1 MIVELL
7 NALAFGIGFS
17 LLFFG
22 LVFAYHTYFSGT
34 FERIGVMGGLSF
46 CMVIMGSSILYFVI
60 V

>member
-17 LLFFG
+17 LLLFG
-22 LVFAYHTYFSGT
+22 LLFAYHTYFSGT
-34 FERIGVMGGLSF
+34 FERIGIMGGLSF
-46 CMVIMGSSILYFVI
+46 LMVNIGSSVLYFVI